1 MNSSTGDRVA
11 MAELKSELTVPAPVS
26 RRDVMI
32 VVSTI
37 LGVAFFLWGFL
48 KANNTALVSALLA
61 AMAIGFWLME
71 RHPAWERTV
80 AESFNRAQSVALAL
94 GVIVTLAYPFAF
106 GQNTYHMHLLVTC
119 LLYSVLAIAL
129 NFQLGSAN
137 IPNFATGATYGIGA
151 YSSALLALNFGWSF
165 WATLPVAA
173 VAATAFGFL
182 IGLPSMRTRDSYLA
196 LVTIAFGVIVNQL
209 LNNFEWTGGAQGLIG
224 IPAPVLFGHSF
235 AQPLALFGLSLPFQ
249 ANFYYLAL
257 VLLLLALVVA
267 HRLHNSHIGLAWN
280 AIRADEVAAK
290 SVGINVVWYKVL
302 AFAVDAFLAAFAGV
316 VYAFYIG
323 YIAPDNFTF
332 LVSVT
337 LMTMVIVGGLDNL
350 IGVIIGTFLLTL
362 MPEKLRAFS
371 EYRLLF
377 YGVIVILFLT
387 IRPQG
392 LFPQRL
398 RTYGDRK

>member
-1 MNSSTGDRVA
+1 V
-11 MAELKSELTVPAPVS
+11 
-26 RRDVMI
+26 
-32 VVSTI
+32 
-37 LGVAFFLWGFL
+37 
-48 KANNTALVSALLA
+48 
-61 AMAIGFWLME
+61 
-71 RHPAWERTV
+71 
-80 AESFNRAQSVALAL
+80 
-94 GVIVTLAYPFAF
+94 
-106 GQNTYHMHLLVTC
+106 
-119 LLYSVLAIAL
+119 
-129 NFQLGSAN
+129 
-137 IPNFATGATYGIGA
+137 
-151 YSSALLALNFGWSF
+151 ALNFGWSF

-235 AQPLALFGLSLPFQ
+235 AQPLSLFGLSLPFQ

-371 EYRLLF
+371 DYRLLF

-398 RTYGDRK
+398 RTYGDIK

>member
-1 MNSSTGDRVA
+1 
-11 MAELKSELTVPAPVS
+11 L
-26 RRDVMI
+26 
-32 VVSTI
+32 VVLATI
-37 LGVAFFLWGFL
+37 AGVALFLWGFL
-48 KANNTALVSALLA
+48 VASHTALVSALLV
-61 AMAIGFWLME
+61 AMAFGFWMME
-71 RHPAWERTV
+71 RHPRWESV
-80 AESFNRAQSVALAL
+80 IVESFQRAPAAA
-94 GVIVTLAYPFAF
+94 VIAGAAVVLAYPFAF
-106 GQNTYHMHLLVTC
+106 GNNTYHIHLLIIC

-151 YSSALLALNFGWSF
+151 YSSALLALNFGWNF

-173 VAATAFGFL
+173 LAATVFGFV
-182 IGLPSMRTRDSYLA
+182 IGVPSMRARDSYLA
-196 LVTIAFGVIVNQL
+196 LVTIACGVIIHQL
-209 LNNFEWTGGAQGLIG
+209 LNNFDWTGGPQGLIG
-224 IPAPVLFGHSF
+224 IPAPNLFGHSF
-235 AQPLALFGLSLPFQ
+235 ARPIEIFGWRLPSQ

-257 VLLLLALVVA
+257 GLLLLAIAVA
-267 HRLHNSHIGLAWN
+267 HRLHNSRIGLAWN
-280 AIRADEVAAK
+280 AIRADEVASR

-316 VYAFYIG
+316 VYAFYVG

-337 LMTMVIVGGLDNL
+337 LMTMVIVGGMDNV

-371 EYRLLF
+371 DYRLLF
-377 YGVIVILFLT
+377 YGVVVIAFLM

-392 LFPQRL
+392 LFAQRL
-398 RTYGDRK
+398 RSYRDRR